1 MQTRAA
7 VLREVGGPIEIEQ
20 LELGAPRAGEVLVKI
35 AAAGVCHSDW
45 HIVRGAT
52 QHPLPVVLGHEGAGI
67 VQEVGP
73 GVTNVWPGQ
82 HVSLNWAPNCGRCF
96 YCQHDSP
103 SLCAAYVEPIWA
115 GTMMDGTTRFTEID
129 AAHGRPAGSPI
140 YHYTALGCFS
150 DWIVVP
156 EQCCVPL
163 PDAVPLPVA
172 ALIGCAVTTG
182 VGAVLNTVQVRPGA
196 SVAVFGAGGV
206 GLSAVLGAKLAGAA
220 RIIVVDRAESKR
232 AIALGCGAT
241 DFLPAGPDVVG
252 AIKTLT
258 EGRGA
263 DYTVEAVGLPAVQ
276 ETCLAAARPGGTI
289 ILAGLAPMGSS
300 TNLPGALI
308 TRQEKTVK
316 GSYYGSASPARDF
329 PFFADLYLQGRLDLD
344 RLVSRTYPLEQVNE
358 AYADM
363 LAGAVARGVILF
375 DA

>member
-7 VLREVGGPIEIEQ
+7 VLREVGGPIAVETV
-20 LELGAPRAGEVLVKI
+20 ELAAPKAGEVLVKV

-45 HIVRGAT
+45 HIVSGAT

-67 VQEVGP
+67 VEAVGP
-73 GVTNVWPGQ
+73 GAIHVQVGQ

-115 GTMMDGTTRFTEID
+115 GTMMDGTTRFSQ
-129 AAHGRPAGSPI
+129 GGQPI
-140 YHYTALGCFS
+140 YHYSALGCFS

-156 EQCCVPL
+156 EACCVPL
-163 PDAVPLPVA
+163 PAAVPLPVA

-182 VGAVLNTVQVRPGA
+182 VGAVLNTAQVRPGT
-196 SVAVFGAGGV
+196 SVVVFGAGGV
-206 GLSAVLGAKLAGAA
+206 GLSAVLGARLAGAA
-220 RIIVVDRAESKR
+220 RIIVVDKAASKQ
-232 AIALGCGAT
+232 AIAAACGAT
-241 DFLPAGPDVVG
+241 DFLPAGPDVVKEVQ
-252 AIKTLT
+252 ALT
-258 EGRGA
+258 QGRGA
-263 DYTVEAVGLPAVQ
+263 DYTIEAVGLPSVQ
-276 ETCLAAARPGGTI
+276 ETCLAAARPGGTV

-344 RLVSRTYPLEQVNE
+344 RLVSRTYTLEQVNA

-363 LAGAVARGVILF
+363 LAGEVARGVIVL
-375 DA
+375 

>member
-7 VLREVGGPIEIEQ
+7 VLREVGGPIQIEMVD
-20 LELGAPRAGEVLVKI
+20 LEAPRAGEVLVKV

-45 HIVRGAT
+45 HIVSGAT

-73 GVTNVWPGQ
+73 GVTDVRVGQ
-82 HVSLNWAPNCGRCF
+82 HVALNWAPNCGRCF

-103 SLCAAYVEPIWA
+103 SLCDAYVEPIWA
-115 GTMMDGTTRFTEID
+115 GTMMDGTTRFSQ
-129 AAHGRPAGSPI
+129 GGCPI

-156 EQCCVPL
+156 EACCVAL
-163 PDAVPLPVA
+163 PAAVPLPVA

-182 VGAVLNTVQVRPGA
+182 VGAVINTAHVRPGS

-232 AIALGCGAT
+232 TMALACGAT
-241 DFLPAGPDVVG
+241 DFLLAGPDTVET
-252 AIKTLT
+252 IKTLT
-258 EGRGA
+258 HDRGA

-289 ILAGLAPMGSS
+289 VLAGLAPMGSS
-300 TNLPGALI
+300 TNLPGATI

-329 PFFADLYLQGRLDLD
+329 PFFADLYLQKRLDLD
-344 RLVSRTYPLEQVNE
+344 QLVSRTYSLEQINE

-363 LAGAVARGVILF
+363 LAGVVARGVIMLE
-375 DA
+375 